1 MAAGPGVERIEEE
14 VSQLF
19 PDART
24 GIASSDTLSNGPAL
38 TNFLQLVKQREIE
51 IIIGTQVIAKGHH
64 FPLITC
70 VGVLD
75 ADLGLAGGDL
85 RAAEKTYQM
94 LHQVAGR
101 AGREERAGKVWL
113 QTRQPDNPLMQAL
126 SNWDRESFLKLEKQA
141 RSEAGLLPR
150 LDGWSL

>member
-1 MAAGPGVERIEEE
+1 M
-14 VSQLF
+14 
-19 PDART
+19 
-24 GIASSDTLSNGPAL
+24 
-38 TNFLQLVKQREIE
+38 
-51 IIIGTQVIAKGHH
+51 IAKGHH

-101 AGREERAGKVWL
+101 AGREERAGKCGC
-113 QTRQPDNPLMQAL
+113 
-126 SNWDRESFLKLEKQA
+126 KQDSQII
-141 RSEAGLLPR
+141 R
-150 LDGWSL
+150 